1 MYTPPETW
9 KVILD
14 SPKVFLNIVAEP
26 IDIWETIKIRK
37 SSLSYSNQDGRM
49 WGKAI

>member
-14 SPKVFLNIVAEP
+14 SPKVFFSIVAEP
-26 IDIWETIKIRK
+26 VDIWETIKIRK
-37 SSLSYSNQDGRM
+37 SSLSELQ
-49 WGKAI
+49 